1 MLGPAVVAAA
11 QAQDDQQYD
20 SPADVQP
27 APDDQPSAQPDATY
41 DEAPADQQAQPAPA
55 PAAPDA
61 ESSAQSN
68 VTDPPAR
75 AARLQYME
83 GSISIQPQGT
93 GDWVA
98 GELNRPL
105 TNSDNIW
112 ADKDSRAE
120 ISVGTGVIRIGAET
134 SLTLTD
140 VAENVV
146 QLQLHQGAL
155 NLHVRRLYDNE
166 KYEVDTPNQAFTVDK
181 PGDYRFDVNPDTDKT
196 VITVWNG
203 EGESTGDGPEVHIH
217 ANEQVLFSNGTS
229 MTVQTQAAPA
239 PDNFDQ
245 WASSRDRKLDN
256 SQSARYVSPDVVG
269 GDDLDEYGVWKETPD
284 YGAVWYP
291 AVAPGWAPYYD
302 GHWVYEYPW
311 GWTWVD
317 YEPWGFAPFHY
328 GRWVYWGGGWGW
340 APGPVY
346 VRPYYAPALVA
357 WFGGGW
363 GVGVGVGFG
372 WCPLGWGEPYIPWYG
387 VSRGYF
393 YRLNYTNARFAGRY
407 HDLNGFYNH
416 NFVHGRWAAHNGHE
430 LHYANMHRPGGFTAV
445 SRNTLLNSRPVAHNN
460 LRLSPNQMSRM
471 TAVHSLGVRPT
482 RASIVGARGR
492 GAAPPSRAFARPVV
506 SRMGAPN
513 RAGFNSGARAGI
525 NSRPGFNGNARGSF
539 NSNLARPQGS
549 QRAAIGS
556 SGNGRFNN
564 SPSPRTG
571 VMSGGRSVPRPPSA
585 GSFGN
590 RSAGSFGNR
599 GSQTFGNR
607 GAETFGNRG
616 TSAPGNGRNSASQ
629 ISRSNV
635 PRPPAASMGRGAA
648 PYSRGASPS
657 YGPRGASPS
666 YSPRPS
672 APSSAPRGGFSA
684 PRPSAPAAGG
694 RSGPRG
700 AMNVPRPAGSFG
712 GSSQAASRESFGG
725 SRSVPRPS
733 ASVAA
738 QNRAAESYGRSSAN
752 YGANYGRGYGRSTPG
767 YGGSSYSS
775 RTPSFG
781 GGNARPSPSYGRSYG
796 RPSYGGSGGRSMSM
810 PSYSRNYGG
819 GMPSYGA
826 SRPSYGGGFG
836 GGRSAGSFGGGRA
849 YSGGGGGHSGGF
861 GGGGHSGGFGGGGHS
876 GGFGGG
882 GGHFSGGGG
891 GHSSG
896 GGHSGG
902 GGRGGRH

>member
-1 MLGPAVVAAA
+1 MKTFYRILSILTLFALMLGPALVASA

-20 SPADVQP
+20 SPSDMQP
-27 APDDQPSAQPDATY
+27 APDSQPEAAPDAQPDANY
-41 DEAPADQQAQPAPA
+41 DQAPADQEAQPAPA
-55 PAAPDA
+55 PAAPDGR
-61 ESSAQSN
+61 SSAEAS

-83 GSISIQPQGT
+83 GSVSIQPQGT

-112 ADKDSRAE
+112 ADKNSRAE
-120 ISVGTGVIRIGAET
+120 ISVGTGVIRIGSET
-134 SLTLTD
+134 SLTLTNIS
-140 VAENVV
+140 ENTV

-155 NLHVRRLYDNE
+155 NLHVRRLFDNE
-166 KYEVDTPNQAFTVDK
+166 KYEVDTQNQAFTVEK

-203 EGESTGDGPEVHIH
+203 EGESTGDGPSVQIH
-217 ANEQVLFSNGTS
+217 ANQQVLFSNGTS

-239 PDNFDQ
+239 PDNFDE
-245 WASSRDRKLDN
+245 WAQARDRKLDN

-269 GDDLDEYGVWKETPD
+269 SDDLDEYGVWKETPD

-291 AVAPGWAPYYD
+291 TVAPGWAPYYD

-340 APGPVY
+340 APGPIY
-346 VRPYYAPALVA
+346 MRPYYAPALVA
-357 WFGGGW
+357 WYGGGW
-363 GVGVGVGFG
+363 GGGFGVGFG

-416 NFVHGRWAAHNGHE
+416 NFVNGRWAARNGYE

-445 SRNTLLNSRPVAHNN
+445 SRDTLVNSRSVARNN
-460 LRLSPNQMSRM
+460 VRLSPNQMSRM
-471 TAVHSLGVRPT
+471 TAMHSLGLSPT
-482 RASIVGARGR
+482 RASIIGGARGR
-492 GAAPPSRAFARPVV
+492 AAAPPSRAFARPVV
-506 SRMGAPN
+506 SRMSAPN
-513 RAGFNSGARAGI
+513 RAGFGNNGRA
-525 NSRPGFNGNARGSF
+525 GFNGNTRAGF
-539 NSNLARPQGS
+539 NSNVARAQGS
-549 QRAAIGS
+549 QRAAIGA
-556 SGNGRFNN
+556 NGGARFNN
-564 SPSPRTG
+564 SPAPRAGTMAG
-571 VMSGGRSVPRPPSA
+571 SRSIPRPSNAGGFANRGTDGFGGRGAGAPGNGRYSAPQMSRNSVPRPPSA
-585 GSFGN
+585 
-590 RSAGSFGNR
+590 
-599 GSQTFGNR
+599 
-607 GAETFGNRG
+607 
-616 TSAPGNGRNSASQ
+616 
-629 ISRSNV
+629 
-635 PRPPAASMGRGAA
+635 SMGRSES

-657 YGPRGASPS
+657 YGSRGASPS
-666 YSPRPS
+666 YSPRS
-672 APSSAPRGGFSA
+672 AAPSSAPRGGFSA
-684 PRPSAPAAGG
+684 PRQSAPSSGG
-694 RSGPRG
+694 RTGPRG
-700 AMNVPRPAGSFG
+700 AMSVPRPSGSFG
-712 GSSQAASRESFGG
+712 GYSQAADRGSFGA

-738 QNRAAESYGRSSAN
+738 QNRVAESRSSAN
-752 YGANYGRGYGRSTPG
+752 YGGSYGGNYGRSMSA
-767 YGGSSYSS
+767 YGGSSYGG

-781 GGNARPSPSYGRSYG
+781 GSYGRPSQSYGGGSYGRPSAQPSYG
-796 RPSYGGSGGRSMSM
+796 RPSYGRSMSM

-819 GMPSYGA
+819 GMPSYGGGY
-826 SRPSYGGGFG
+826 SRGSMPSYGGSYG

-849 YSGGGGGHSGGF
+849 YSGGGGHFSGGGRSGGF
-861 GGGGHSGGFGGGGHS
+861 GGGGHSGGGFSGGGHS
-876 GGFGGG
+876 
-882 GGHFSGGGG
+882 SGGGG

-896 GGHSGG
+896 GGH
-902 GGRGGRH
+902 GRH

>member
-1 MLGPAVVAAA
+1 MKLFYRILSVLTLFALMLGPALVTAA
-11 QAQDDQQYD
+11 QAQDDQQYNSSTD
-20 SPADVQP
+20 MQP
-27 APDDQPSAQPDATY
+27 APDDQPAAQPDATY

-55 PAAPDA
+55 APDA
-61 ESSAQSN
+61 ESSAQAN
-68 VTDPPAR
+68 VTDPPTR

-93 GDWVA
+93 GEWVA

-112 ADKDSRAE
+112 ADKNSRAE
-120 ISVGTGVIRIGAET
+120 ISVGTGVIRIGSET

-140 VAENVV
+140 IAENVV

-166 KYEVDTPNQAFTVDK
+166 KYEVDTPNQAFTVEK

-203 EGESTGDGPEVHIH
+203 EGESTGDGPTVHIH

-245 WASSRDRKLDN
+245 WASARDRKLDD

-269 GDDLDEYGVWKETPD
+269 SDDLDEYGVWKETPD

-291 AVAPGWAPYYD
+291 TVAPGWAPYYD

-340 APGPVY
+340 APGPIY

-372 WCPLGWGEPYIPWYG
+372 WCPLGWGEPFIPWYHA
-387 VSRGYF
+387 SFGYF
-393 YRLNYTNARFAGRY
+393 RGVNITNTRITNVNITNIYNNTFVNGRY
-407 HDLNGFYNH
+407 SARNGYQI
-416 NFVHGRWAAHNGHE
+416 
-430 LHYANMHRPGGFTAV
+430 HYANMRRPGGFTAV
-445 SRNTLLNSRPVAHNN
+445 SRDTLVNSRPVAHNN
-460 LRLSPNQMSRM
+460 LRVSPNQMSRM
-471 TAVHSLGVRPT
+471 TPVHSLGLSPT

-492 GAAPPSRAFARPVV
+492 GAAPPARAFARPVV
-506 SRMGAPN
+506 SRMSAPK
-513 RAGFNSGARAGI
+513 RAGFNGGARAGI
-525 NSRPGFNGNARGSF
+525 NARPGFNGTARGTF
-539 NSNLARPQGS
+539 NSNVARPQGS
-549 QRAAIGS
+549 QRAETGANA
-556 SGNGRFNN
+556 NGRFNN
-564 SPSPRTG
+564 SQAPRTG
-571 VMSGGRSVPRPPSA
+571 AMTGTRSVPRPPSA
-585 GSFGN
+585 GFGN
-590 RSAGSFGNR
+590 QRAGGFANR
-599 GSQTFGNR
+599 GSQTLGNR

-616 TSAPGNGRNSASQ
+616 PNAPANGRYSAPQMSRNS
-629 ISRSNV
+629 V
-635 PRPPAASMGRGAA
+635 PRPPAASMSRGAA
-648 PYSRGASPS
+648 PYSRGGSPAYS
-657 YGPRGASPS
+657 SRGASPS
-666 YSPRPS
+666 YSPRPA

-684 PRPSAPAAGG
+684 PRPSPPAAGS

-712 GSSQAASRESFGG
+712 GSSQAANRESFGG

-738 QNRAAESYGRSSAN
+738 ENRVAESYGRSN
-752 YGANYGRGYGRSTPG
+752 YGGSYGRSMPA
-767 YGGSSYSS
+767 YGGSSSYGS

-781 GGNARPSPSYGRSYG
+781 GGYGRPSESYSGSYG
-796 RPSYGGSGGRSMSM
+796 RPSYGAPSGRSSAGRSMSM

-849 YSGGGGGHSGGF
+849 YSGGGGGHFGGF
-861 GGGGHSGGFGGGGHS
+861 GGGGHSGG
-876 GGFGGG
+876 GFGG
-882 GGHFSGGGG
+882 HFGGGGG

-902 GGRGGRH
+902 GGHGGRH